1 MKNTKQVLIGLSVL
15 FVSSMAWADELT
27 PPPSLATDLSIIK
40 NLSINDVPS
49 QITYTGSPVC
59 PEPVVMHGENTLVAG
74 TDYTFACTNYN
85 EAEPDG
91 PVSAGKANIIIT
103 GTGQYSGEVL
113 YPFEIAPKS
122 VQKLHMEYNDHPV
135 FTNPFVC
142 PDVTLTDGD
151 KLLVKDQDYEVECQV
166 AESVWGKSSI
176 RVSGLNNYTGSQ
188 YGPLILEMP
197 IILDPIAIENLEFE
211 YASQVT
217 YTGSPVCPEFVVK
230 DGEYQLIEGVDY
242 TVACLSYLESETDGP
257 VNAGKA
263 YAVITGKG
271 IYTGEQELYF
281 EITPKSMKDWGFDY
295 GYHLFNTS
303 VCPDVVMMDGD
314 KRLVK
319 NKDYD
324 VICHFG
330 DKPYIEVVGIN
341 NYTGS
346 SYDAL
351 SFVSLQIEYA
361 NLIEYTGSPICP
373 EFSVSYWGSTELVKG
388 VDYTVTCKS
397 YLESETD
404 GPVNAG
410 KAYALITGMG
420 EFAGIEEVYFE
431 IAPKSVQKLHMEYN
445 DHPVFTN
452 PFVCPDVTLTDGDK
466 LLVKDQ
472 DYEVECQVAESVWG
486 KSSIRVS
493 GLNNYTGSQY
503 GPLILEMP
511 IILDP
516 IAIENLEFEYA
527 SQVTYTGSPVCPEFV
542 VKDGEYQLIEGVD
555 YTVACLSYLES
566 ETDGPVN
573 AGKAYAVITGKGIY
587 TGEQELYFE
596 ITPKSMK
603 DWGFDYGYHLFNTS
617 VCPDVVMMDGDKR
630 LVKNKDYD
638 VICHF
643 GDKPYIEVV
652 GINNYTGS
660 SYDALSFVSLQ
671 IEYAN
676 LIEYTGSP
684 ICPEFSVSYWGST
697 ELVKGVDYTVT
708 CKSYLESETDGPV
721 NAGKAYAL
729 ITGMG
734 EFAGIEE
741 VYFEIAPKS
750 VQNTTIE
757 FENNLVYTGSPLCP
771 EVVVKDGDKVL
782 VKDIDYEVVC
792 EDNVNAYGKPTV
804 GIFGLG
810 NYTGENYEP
819 FTIARAT
826 PVVTA
831 LSLTYTGEPQELALS
846 TNFGT
851 VLYSTDGIEY
861 STEPPTATDA
871 GSYKVTYKIE
881 MGDNWEGVGPE
892 VMEVTIEPKK
902 TVYSAIEIA
911 EDQNGTHATLD
922 GVYSA
927 QDTIKITEDV
937 YVDAVSI
944 GRVFKKSNGYSTLML
959 PFDIDLSMLSGAD
972 GIYEFSNVD
981 VENAIVYVKAA
992 TSIKAHR
999 PYLVSLGGTLGVEG
1013 GVTIKHTVGASTDD
1027 TQGKWVFKGSYGY
1040 KKWEKGD
1047 AELGYAYGF
1056 AGEEKYGASIGSF
1069 VKLDVGAS
1077 IRPFRAYLVYVPD
1090 GKSNST
1096 SSPQLAK
1103 YNYTSP
1109 VYASN
1114 RNDVKPVLPN
1124 SMDIVLVEGEQTTV
1138 IGHFN
1143 TRSGEFKM
1151 KRDYDVM
1158 GRHVKA
1164 KPRNYKAYYGKKELK
1179 K

>member
-1 MKNTKQVLIGLSVL
+1 MNNLSKFAKMRSGVIL
-15 FVSSMAWADELT
+15 FVSMLAASTSWAEELT

-40 NLSINDVPS
+40 NLFINDVPS
-49 QITYTGSPVC
+49 QITYTGSPIC

-85 EAEPDG
+85 DAEPDG
-91 PVSAGKANIIIT
+91 PVSAGKANIVIT
-103 GTGQYSGEVL
+103 GIGQYTGEVL

-122 VQKLHMEYNDHPV
+122 VQNLQMEYEDHPV
-135 FTNPFVC
+135 FTDPFVC

-166 AESVWGKSSI
+166 AESPFGKSTI
-176 RVSGLNNYTGSQ
+176 RVSGINNYTGSQ
-188 YGPLILEMP
+188 YGPLILVMP

-211 YASQVT
+211 YANQVT

-230 DGEYQLIEGVDY
+230 EGEYELIEGVDY
-242 TVACLSYLESETDGP
+242 TVACTSYDESEVDGP

-319 NKDYD
+319 DQDYD
-324 VICHFG
+324 VVCHFG

-361 NLIEYTGSPICP
+361 NQVTYTGSPVCP
-373 EFSVSYWGSTELVKG
+373 EFSVSYWGSTELV
-388 VDYTVTCKS
+388 
-397 YLESETD
+397 
-404 GPVNAG
+404 
-410 KAYALITGMG
+410 
-420 EFAGIEEVYFE
+420 
-431 IAPKSVQKLHMEYN
+431 
-445 DHPVFTN
+445 
-452 PFVCPDVTLTDGDK
+452 
-466 LLVKDQ
+466 
-472 DYEVECQVAESVWG
+472 
-486 KSSIRVS
+486 
-493 GLNNYTGSQY
+493 
-503 GPLILEMP
+503 
-511 IILDP
+511 
-516 IAIENLEFEYA
+516 
-527 SQVTYTGSPVCPEFV
+527 
-542 VKDGEYQLIEGVD
+542 EGVD
-555 YTVACLSYLES
+555 YTVACKSYDES
-566 ETDGPVN
+566 EV
-573 AGKAYAVITGKGIY
+573 
-587 TGEQELYFE
+587 
-596 ITPKSMK
+596 
-603 DWGFDYGYHLFNTS
+603 
-617 VCPDVVMMDGDKR
+617 
-630 LVKNKDYD
+630 
-638 VICHF
+638 
-643 GDKPYIEVV
+643 
-652 GINNYTGS
+652 
-660 SYDALSFVSLQ
+660 
-671 IEYAN
+671 
-676 LIEYTGSP
+676 
-684 ICPEFSVSYWGST
+684 
-697 ELVKGVDYTVT
+697 
-708 CKSYLESETDGPV
+708 DGPV

-782 VKDIDYEVVC
+782 VKDIDYEVIC
-792 EDNVNAYGKPTV
+792 EDNVNAFGKPTV
-804 GIFGLG
+804 GVFGLG

-831 LSLTYTGEPQELALS
+831 PSLTYTGEPQELALS
-846 TNFGT
+846 TNYGT
-851 VLYSTDGIEY
+851 ILYSTNGVDY
-861 STEPPTATDA
+861 STEAPTATDA

-892 VMEVTIEPKK
+892 VTEVTIEPKK

-922 GVYSA
+922 CVYSEK
-927 QDTIKITEDV
+927 DTIQITEDV

-944 GRVFKKSNGYSTLML
+944 DRVFKKSNGYSTLML
-959 PFDIDLSMLSGAD
+959 PFDVDLSNLNGAD
-972 GIYEFSNVD
+972 GVYEFSNVD
-981 VENAIVYVKAA
+981 VENAVVYVKAA
-992 TSIKAHR
+992 TSIEAHH
-999 PYLVSLGGTLGVEG
+999 PYLVSLGGTLGIEG
-1013 GVTIKHTVGASTDD
+1013 GVTIQHTVGASTDD
-1027 TQGKWVFKGSYGY
+1027 TQGKWVFKGTYGY
-1040 KKWEKGD
+1040 KKWGKGD
-1047 AELGYAYGF
+1047 EELGNAYGF
-1056 AGEEKYGASIGSF
+1056 AGEDKYGASIGNF
-1069 VKLDVGAS
+1069 VKIDVGAT
-1077 IRPFRAYLVYVPD
+1077 IKPFRAYLVYVPEE
-1090 GKSNST
+1090 KSNPA
-1096 SSPQLAK
+1096 SSKAKLAK

-1109 VYASN
+1109 IFASN
-1114 RNDVKPVLPN
+1114 SNDVQPVLPD
-1124 SMDIVLVEGEQTTV
+1124 SMKVVLVEEEHTTV

-1143 TRSGEFKM
+1143 TRSGEFSM
-1151 KRDYDVM
+1151 TRDYDVM
-1158 GRHVKA
+1158 GRHVNV
-1164 KPRNYKAYYGKKELK
+1164 KPRNYKAYYGKKTLK